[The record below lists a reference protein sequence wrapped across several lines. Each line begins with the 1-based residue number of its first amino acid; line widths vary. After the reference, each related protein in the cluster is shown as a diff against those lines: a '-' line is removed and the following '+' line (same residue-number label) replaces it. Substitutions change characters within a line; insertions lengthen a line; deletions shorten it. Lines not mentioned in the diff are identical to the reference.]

1 MKLREYQS
9 TAISR
14 IKEKFKEG
22 KKRVVFRLSTGGG
35 KSVVF
40 TYMAVE
46 AIKRGRSVLII
57 ADRWELMTQ
66 AQGHLKRNGINPM
79 MINPNWKGQ
88 LAPCY
93 VASIQTLNRRNM
105 PEADLVII
113 DEAHIN
119 AFSRVLNNHI
129 YDQSFIVGL
138 TATPISTSKF
148 NLSEFYHDMVEVI
161 EINELIEKGFLVNA
175 KYFGAWE
182 NFGKLKT
189 RGDDYDADELFQK
202 FDKKTMYAGMIDAYQ
217 EHTPNTKAICFCI
230 NVDHTI
236 RTAREFNE
244 RGIKAVFVVSDTSLC
259 SEQERRDAFEQ
270 FEKGDAMVLVNQGIV
285 TKGYDFPG
293 IKTVILNRKTKSLAL
308 YLQMIGRG
316 SRPLPDKEFFNII
329 DMGSNILEHG
339 WYDDVREW
347 TLTPQKKASG
357 KKGLAPIK
365 ECLNPACGC
374 LIPAVSKICKFCGF
388 EFPTDREK
396 LATSEGIVEI
406 IKEKLPEIPQ
416 HLLNKRFS
424 QMTIEELEVIRTIKD
439 YKIGWMVHQLLERG
453 TEAFN
458 QYGKLKGY
466 QHGWQQHYLKHRRR
480 S

>member
-9 TAISR
+9 TAIVR

-79 MINPNWKGQ
+79 MINPDWKGQ
-88 LAPCY
+88 IAPCY

-244 RGIKAVFVVSDTSLC
+244 RGIKATFVVSDTSLC

-270 FEKGDAMVLVNQGIV
+270 FETADATGRPTAYPPYNIVKLGQHDYAIEIAVAGFAQDEIDITAEGNKLVIEGKVKAQANGEYLHKGIATRDFKHQFTLAETVVVRNADVLNGML
-285 TKGYDFPG
+285 
-293 IKTVILNRKTKSLAL
+293 VIR
-308 YLQMIGRG
+308 
-316 SRPLPDKEFFNII
+316 
-329 DMGSNILEHG
+329 LEN
-339 WYDDVREW
+339 V
-347 TLTPQKKASG
+347 
-357 KKGLAPIK
+357 
-365 ECLNPACGC
+365 
-374 LIPAVSKICKFCGF
+374 IP
-388 EFPTDREK
+388 E
-396 LATSEGIVEI
+396 
-406 IKEKLPEIPQ
+406 EKLPRKIMIGDAT
-416 HLLNKRFS
+416 KRVVS
-424 QMTIEELEVIRTIKD
+424 
-439 YKIGWMVHQLLERG
+439 ERL
-453 TEAFN
+453 AA
-458 QYGKLKGY
+458 
-466 QHGWQQHYLKHRRR
+466 
-480 S
+480 